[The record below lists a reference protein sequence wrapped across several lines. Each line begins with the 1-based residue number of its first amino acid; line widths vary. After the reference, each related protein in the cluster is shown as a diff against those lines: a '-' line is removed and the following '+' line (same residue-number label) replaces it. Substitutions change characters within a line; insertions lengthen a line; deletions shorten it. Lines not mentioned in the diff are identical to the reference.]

1 MKKTRLQKILAR
13 AGYGSRRGCEEI
25 IRSGK
30 IIVNGEIAKLGCV
43 VSSDDEIKI
52 GSKKVEFIDVQT
64 RLFALNKPTGVIC
77 SKKTEGNLKSIYD
90 FIPKIDNEKN
100 LMIVGR
106 LDANSSGL
114 IFFTNEES
122 F

>member
-25 IRSGK
+25 ISSGK
-30 IIVNGEIAKLGCV
+30 VTVNSEIAELGCLV
-43 VSSDDEIKI
+43 NSDDEIRI

-64 RLFALNKPTGVIC
+64 RLFVLNKPIGVIC
-77 SKKTEGNLKSIYD
+77 SKKTEGSLKSIYD
-90 FIPKIDNEKN
+90 LLPKIENEKN
-100 LMIVGR
+100 LMTVGR

-114 IFFTNEES
+114 IFFY
-122 F
+122 

>member
-25 IRSGK
+25 ISSGK
-30 IIVNGEIAKLGCV
+30 VTVNGEIAKLGCV
-43 VSSDDEIKI
+43 VNSDDEIKI

-64 RLFALNKPTGVIC
+64 RLFVLNKPTGVIC

-90 FIPKIDNEKN
+90 LIHCFEWFFSDESSLSENVHFKYSDFHLPK
-100 LMIVGR
+100 
-106 LDANSSGL
+106 DA
-114 IFFTNEES
+114 T
-122 F
+122 